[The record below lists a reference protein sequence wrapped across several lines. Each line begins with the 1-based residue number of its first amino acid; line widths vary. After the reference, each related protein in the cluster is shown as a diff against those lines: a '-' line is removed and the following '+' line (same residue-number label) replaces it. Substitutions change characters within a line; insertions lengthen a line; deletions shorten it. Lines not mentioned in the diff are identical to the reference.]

1 LCPYE
6 KPFLTFEHAR
16 RAFGCSDRQITIVF
30 TTEVSA
36 VNHSRFL
43 DTVKWIFQIPTR
55 GDGVAMRLV
64 LETPYL
70 PLINLDIR
78 ATDREREREKD
89 NER

>member
-1 LCPYE
+1 VL
-6 KPFLTFEHAR
+6 LAV
-16 RAFGCSDRQITIVF
+16 DRQITIGVF

-43 DTVKWIFQIPTR
+43 DTGKVFPDPHKR
-55 GDGVAMRLV
+55 DGVAMRLV

-78 ATDREREREKD
+78 ATKREKTM
-89 NER
+89 R